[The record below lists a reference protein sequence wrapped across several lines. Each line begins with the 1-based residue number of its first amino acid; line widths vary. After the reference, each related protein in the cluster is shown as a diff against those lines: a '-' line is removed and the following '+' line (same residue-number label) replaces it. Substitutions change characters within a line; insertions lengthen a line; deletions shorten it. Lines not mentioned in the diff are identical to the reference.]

1 MKKKIQFPL
10 FLFLSCLIFNGC
22 SNNNADS
29 ASLEP
34 VSSVSSSDTIENN
47 KDNKTDSSSTDY
59 VLSEETDIPE
69 EYLIKEDAATYN
81 RWGED
86 HEKFAISGLIEN
98 NTSFSEEELSADTET
113 LKEKC
118 REDIKYIIEGYK
130 DENYIQNVQY
140 FMPQDTRFYTTDI
153 MDIITNTPSS
163 FDWQEV
169 DFTVNDTKIEW
180 LTYKEGNL
188 PSDNTHYLLARL
200 CMRSDVTGSTSYLEE
215 GDYTLMTIAFYV
227 KPDNE
232 DWAFTSIEDYI
243 WVCDKDD
250 GVFECRVGD
259 PERYPLGIA
268 ENGFYDTLQMN
279 EPAPPSADESEEYT
293 EIEMEPVTGFY

>member
-1 MKKKIQFPL
+1 MRKKIKTPL
-10 FLFLSCLIFNGC
+10 TILLCCFILSGC
-22 SNNNADS
+22 SNNNTDS
-29 ASLEP
+29 VSLEP
-34 VSSVSSSDTIENN
+34 VSSSV
-47 KDNKTDSSSTDY
+47 DSSTTESSITDESDPTDY

-69 EYLIKEDAATYN
+69 EYLIKEDVATYN
-81 RWGED
+81 RWGEE
-86 HEKFAISGLIEN
+86 HETFAVSGLIEN
-98 NTSFSEEELSADTET
+98 NTSFSEEELSADTEK
-113 LKEKC
+113 LKDKC

-130 DENYIQNVQY
+130 DENYIQNVQD

-163 FDWQEV
+163 FERQEV
-169 DFTVNDTKIEW
+169 DFKVNDTKIEW
-180 LTYKEGNL
+180 LTYREGNL
-188 PSDNTHYLLARL
+188 PSDDTHYLLARL
-200 CMRSDVTGSTSYLEE
+200 CMRSDVTGSTSYLDE

-250 GVFECRVGD
+250 GIFECRVGD
-259 PERYPLGIA
+259 PERYPLGTA

-279 EPAPPSADESEEYT
+279 EPATPTIDESEEYT
-293 EIEMEPVTGFY
+293 ELDMEPIIGFY